1 MAVCFPS
8 SSVASATADPPVSR
22 VFAWTVFALTFG
34 LLLSDY
40 MSRQVLNAV
49 FPLLKAEWQLSDT
62 QLGALG
68 GIVAAMVGL
77 LTFPLSLLADRW
89 GRVKSLAIMAVLWS
103 LATLACGLARNY
115 EQMFLA
121 RFFVGVGEAAYG
133 SVGLAVILSVF
144 PARLRATLG
153 GAFMAGGMFGSVLG
167 MAAGGIVAAHFGW
180 RAAFV
185 AVALFGL
192 VMALAYPMVV
202 TERRLR
208 GGIEPAA
215 TASRSGARMG
225 FGELTGWL
233 FRSRAILCAYVGSA
247 LQLFIAG
254 SLMTWLP
261 SFLNRSYGM
270 ATDRAGVNAAAF
282 VLVGALGMVACG
294 AMTDRLS
301 RNSPER
307 KLVMAIGYCL
317 ATCLLLGI
325 GFHLPTGAAQLAF
338 VALGLFFS
346 AGTAGPASAMVAN
359 LTPVAIHATAL
370 ATLTLVNSLLGL
382 APGPVLTGVVAD
394 HVGLPSALQLLPLV
408 GLMSATA
415 FWIGRR
421 HYVRDLG
428 RVAASCPEM
437 QNRCPARQ
445 RAGEHRIPNCP
456 QVEAPHPHDRQI

>member
-1 MAVCFPS
+1 MAICLS
-8 SSVASATADPPVSR
+8 ASGALPGSAANPPVSR
-22 VFAWTVFALTFG
+22 AFAWTVFALTFG

-49 FPLLKAEWQLSDT
+49 FPLLKAEWHLSDT
-62 QLGALG
+62 QLGSLG

-103 LATLACGLARNY
+103 LATLTCGLARTY
-115 EQMFLA
+115 EQMFVA

-167 MAAGGIVAAHFGW
+167 MAAGGLVAAHFGW
-180 RAAFV
+180 RTAFV
-185 AVALFGL
+185 AVAVFGL
-192 VMALAYPMVV
+192 AMAVLYPVVV

-208 GGIEPAA
+208 GGTDPASPTTA
-215 TASRSGARMG
+215 TPSAARMSV
-225 FGELTGWL
+225 GELTGWL
-233 FRSRAILCAYVGSA
+233 FRSRAIVCAYIGSA

-254 SLMTWLP
+254 SLLTWLP
-261 SFLNRSYGM
+261 SFLNRSYGLP
-270 ATDRAGVNAAAF
+270 TDRAGVGAAAF

-307 KLVMAIGYCL
+307 KLVMAIGFCV
-317 ATCLLLGI
+317 ATCVLLGI
-325 GFHLPTGAAQLAF
+325 GFHLPAGAAQLTV

-359 LTPVAIHATAL
+359 LTPVAIHATSL

-394 HVGLPSALQLLPLV
+394 RLGLLGALQLLPLI
-408 GLMSATA
+408 GLVSATA

-421 HYVRDLG
+421 HYLRDLE
-428 RVAASCPEM
+428 RVSTGSGVIPAA
-437 QNRCPARQ
+437 AV
-445 RAGEHRIPNCP
+445 AT
-456 QVEAPHPHDRQI
+456 A

>member
-1 MAVCFPS
+1 MAVCFSPS
-8 SSVASATADPPVSR
+8 NVASETADPPVSR
-22 VFAWTVFALTFG
+22 AFAWTVFALTFG

-103 LATLACGLARNY
+103 LATLACGLARTY
-115 EQMFLA
+115 EQMFVA

-167 MAAGGIVAAHFGW
+167 MAAGGVVAAHFGW

-185 AVALFGL
+185 AVAVFGL

-208 GGIEPAA
+208 GGIERAA
-215 TASRSGARMG
+215 TASRSAARMG

-233 FRSRAILCAYVGSA
+233 FRSRAIRCAYVGSA

-254 SLMTWLP
+254 SLLTWLP
-261 SFLNRSYGM
+261 SFLNRSYGL
-270 ATDRAGVNAAAF
+270 ATDRAGVGAAAF

-301 RNSPER
+301 RSSPER

-325 GFHLPTGAAQLAF
+325 GFQLPAGTTQLAF

-359 LTPVAIHATAL
+359 LTPVAIHATSL

-382 APGPVLTGVVAD
+382 APGPVLTGVLAD
-394 HVGLPSALQLLPLV
+394 QVGLLGALQLLPLL
-408 GLMSATA
+408 GLMSAAA

-421 HYVRDLG
+421 HYVRDLQ
-428 RVAASCPEM
+428 RVVPAGAAM
-437 QNRCPARQ
+437 GA
-445 RAGEHRIPNCP
+445 A
-456 QVEAPHPHDRQI
+456 

>member
-1 MAVCFPS
+1 MAVCFSPAAAS
-8 SSVASATADPPVSR
+8 SASLDPPVSR
-22 VFAWTVFALTFG
+22 AFAWAVFALTFG

-49 FPLLKAEWQLSDT
+49 FPLLKAEWHLSDT
-62 QLGALG
+62 QLGSLG

-89 GRVKSLAIMAVLWS
+89 GRVRSLAIMAVLWS

-115 EQMFLA
+115 EQMFVA

-167 MAAGGIVAAHFGW
+167 MAAGGVVAAHFGW
-180 RAAFV
+180 RASFV

-192 VMALAYPMVV
+192 AMAVLYPLVV

-208 GGIEPAA
+208 GGDRTLQAQVTAA
-215 TASRSGARMG
+215 GARMG
-225 FGELTGWL
+225 FGELTRWL
-233 FRSRAILCAYVGSA
+233 FRSRAIVCAYIGSA

-254 SLMTWLP
+254 SLLTWLP
-261 SFLNRSYGM
+261 SFLNRSYGL
-270 ATDRAGVNAAAF
+270 ATDRAGVGAAGF

-294 AMTDRLS
+294 AMTDRFS
-301 RNSPER
+301 RSSPER

-317 ATCLLLGI
+317 ATCVLLGV
-325 GFHLPTGAAQLAF
+325 GLQLPVGPAQLALL
-338 VALGLFFS
+338 ALGLFFT

-359 LTPVAIHATAL
+359 LTPAAIHATSL

-394 HVGLPSALQLLPLV
+394 RLGLLGALQLLPLIA
-408 GLMSATA
+408 LLSATA

-421 HYVRDLG
+421 HYVKDLA
-428 RVAASCPEM
+428 RVTSIRTTPASAA
-437 QNRCPARQ
+437 AI
-445 RAGEHRIPNCP
+445 G
-456 QVEAPHPHDRQI
+456 